1 MQTFTAVFSPTYL
14 KPTLSILST
23 ENCCFKRRLNR
34 GTHPISAVVI
44 KVLSYITLRGAD
56 TLATDEL
63 LSLIVKFV
71 NMNSDVVDVQWD
83 RRMSPRLLLNPY
95 SENYEEKKMV
105 AHYFLLASSI
115 LEDEVVGFSENA
127 RMLLIH
133 LHKAFGN
140 RLFEISKP
148 HLFEENIRI
157 CEFYGSLGPYR
168 EVIPQILTGV
178 NQFVRN
184 KAEKDLIKYSQKFN
198 KPKDFVED
206 LAQNIERMNATHKDK
221 AWVYM
226 RWMVRPHPDLRIF
239 EHFSPEDLYVPL
251 TENNANVAAS
261 LGLINSVAPS
271 LWKSDNA
278 MEARERITKF
288 AKQLFPKDPSKVD
301 YPFFLLGRWL
311 KQKTLNK
318 NTLKEAL
325 QFFERIQGVT
335 GQTHAYYE
343 SMSRYKSGW
352 EKKTAITLSRMKI
365 PFGYEPINFPLP
377 GDNYTPDFILGK
389 SIHGRKIVLEPHYEM
404 TRKQARKYSLFKQTY
419 GHDFFLILLL
429 KNDLIP
435 YYHKRKILTDDV
447 CDDVWP
453 IEFVHLLAEKIST
466 GTYGQ

>member
-1 MQTFTAVFSPTYL
+1 
-14 KPTLSILST
+14 
-23 ENCCFKRRLNR
+23 
-34 GTHPISAVVI
+34 
-44 KVLSYITLRGAD
+44 
-56 TLATDEL
+56 
-63 LSLIVKFV
+63 
-71 NMNSDVVDVQWD
+71 
-83 RRMSPRLLLNPY
+83 
-95 SENYEEKKMV
+95 
-105 AHYFLLASSI
+105 
-115 LEDEVVGFSENA
+115 
-127 RMLLIH
+127 
-133 LHKAFGN
+133 
-140 RLFEISKP
+140 
-148 HLFEENIRI
+148 
-157 CEFYGSLGPYR
+157 
-168 EVIPQILTGV
+168 
-178 NQFVRN
+178 
-184 KAEKDLIKYSQKFN
+184 
-198 KPKDFVED
+198 
-206 LAQNIERMNATHKDK
+206 
-221 AWVYM
+221 
-226 RWMVRPHPDLRIF
+226 MVRPHPDLKIF

-261 LGLINSVAPS
+261 LGLINSVAPF
-271 LWKSDNA
+271 LWRNDNA
-278 MEARERITKF
+278 MEARVRITKF

-352 EKKTAITLSRMKI
+352 EKKTAITLSRLKI

-466 GTYGQ
+466 GNYGQ